1 VHTEAVAM
9 APPGP
14 TLRRHWG
21 VRLAASLG
29 AVLFA
34 VTVSGVLFR
43 IVSMEYWRDPVT
55 GWFTW
60 ASGTVFVFFGTLI
73 FLDREQRANGL
84 LLVVFGILGQ
94 LPSSGHFLGGL
105 VPSVPVW
112 AIFFIT
118 LTEPVSS
125 IVLAVVLLRFPE
137 RRLQKR
143 YERRFIAVIAIW
155 LVSFAAIYAVTWPCW
170 ATPTKVTAWP
180 WWLANC
186 DLSELAGL
194 AIYWG
199 RIVGAAG
206 LVLLLTLRILR
217 TRGLDRRVYV
227 PVHIASIVGM
237 GVVVFLLVETVR
249 GLVGSDWVRILH
261 SLLVAQAVIPVMFFL
276 SNVGRRLLQLRI
288 AGMVAEINV
297 ARTPEAIQAALRRA
311 LDDTSLV
318 IYVWS
323 PEHKQYVDAEGR
335 PVSGDNRPHRV
346 TLDLTVSDG
355 TPSAR
360 IDADESVAHHPE
372 LLRAVCDAGGLALQN
387 SALQSSLLATIEL
400 ERSSR
405 ELSETLSHLLPTGLA
420 DRLRRDGLH
429 IGQPELVEVTVLMSD
444 IRGYSGIA
452 ETIDPAQLAVQLNAH
467 RRAMN
472 DVIMNRAGIVM
483 QYIGDAVFAVFGP
496 TTSPGKHADQAFAAA
511 QEMHVRQDQIN
522 EAWTSQGQPA
532 FGMGIGLSTGQV
544 AAVLLGSDERFEYT
558 LVGDAV
564 NLAQRLQDLARP
576 AGTTIMSE
584 ATWDNLTELPAQYE
598 QLQLQ
603 LVKGR
608 QTPVTCYRVMMPA
621 NDLRVSS
628 KGTNTAD
635 TSEV

>member
-1 VHTEAVAM
+1 MHTEAVAM
-9 APPGP
+9 ASPGP

-34 VTVSGVLFR
+34 VIVSGVLFR

-143 YERRFIAVIAIW
+143 YERRFIAVLATW
-155 LVSFAAIYAVTWPCW
+155 LLGFAAIYAVTWPCW
-170 ATPTKVTAWP
+170 ATPTKVTEWP

-199 RIVGAAG
+199 QIVFAAG
-206 LVLLLTLRILR
+206 VVLLLTLRILR

-227 PVHIASIVGM
+227 PVHIASIIGM
-237 GVVVFLLVETVR
+237 GVAVFHLVETVR
-249 GLVGSDWVRILH
+249 GLGGPDWVRILQ
-261 SLLVAQAVIPVMFFL
+261 SLLVAQALIPIMFFL

-323 PEHKQYVDAEGR
+323 PEHEQYVDAEGR

-372 LLRAVCDAGGLALQN
+372 LLRAACDAGGLALQN

-496 TTSPGKHADQAFAAA
+496 TTSPGQHADQAFAAA

-621 NDLRVSS
+621 NDLRASS

>member
-1 VHTEAVAM
+1 M
-9 APPGP
+9 ALPGP

-43 IVSMEYWRDPVT
+43 IVSMEFLRAPVT

-73 FLDREQRANGL
+73 FLDRKQRANGL

-94 LPSSGHFLGGL
+94 LPSTGIFLGGL
-105 VPSVPVW
+105 LPSVPVW

-118 LTEPVSS
+118 LNDPVSR

-155 LVSFAAIYAVTWPCW
+155 LVSFEAIYAVTWPCW

-186 DLSELAGL
+186 DLSELADL
-194 AIYWG
+194 ALYWG
-199 RIVGAAG
+199 QIVAAAG

-227 PVHIASIVGM
+227 PVHIASIVGIIVDM
-237 GVVVFLLVETVR
+237 GLVVFFLVETVR
-249 GLVGSDWVRILH
+249 GLVWSEWVLILH

-429 IGQPELVEVTVLMSD
+429 IGQPELVEITVLMSD

-467 RRAMN
+467 RGAMN
-472 DVIMNRAGIVM
+472 DVIMNRGGIVM
-483 QYIGDAVFAVFGP
+483 QYMGDAVFAVFGP
-496 TTSPGKHADQAFAAA
+496 TSSPGQHADQAFAAA

-608 QTPVTCYRVMMPA
+608 QTPVTSYRVMMPA

>member
-1 VHTEAVAM
+1 M
-9 APPGP
+9 ASPGP

-43 IVSMEYWRDPVT
+43 IVSMEFLRAPVT

-60 ASGTVFVFFGTLI
+60 ASGTIFVFFGTLI
-73 FLDREQRANGL
+73 FLDRKQRANGL

-94 LPSSGHFLGGL
+94 LPSTGIFLGGL
-105 VPSVPVW
+105 LPSVPVW

-118 LTEPVSS
+118 LNDPVSR

-155 LVSFAAIYAVTWPCW
+155 LVSFEAIYAVTWPCW

-186 DLSELAGL
+186 DLSELADL
-194 AIYWG
+194 ALYWG
-199 RIVGAAG
+199 QIVAAAG

-227 PVHIASIVGM
+227 PVHIASIVGIIVDM
-237 GVVVFLLVETVR
+237 GLVVFFLVETVR
-249 GLVGSDWVRILH
+249 GLVWSEWVLILH

-429 IGQPELVEVTVLMSD
+429 IGQPELVEITVLMSD

-483 QYIGDAVFAVFGP
+483 QYMGDAVFAVFGP

-608 QTPVTCYRVMMPA
+608 QTPVTSYRVMMPA

>member
-1 VHTEAVAM
+1 
-9 APPGP
+9 
-14 TLRRHWG
+14 
-21 VRLAASLG
+21 
-29 AVLFA
+29 VLFA
-34 VTVSGVLFR
+34 VTVSGILFR
-43 IVSMEYWRDPVT
+43 IVSVEYLRYPVT
-55 GWFTW
+55 GWFFW
-60 ASGTVFVFFGTLI
+60 ASGTAFVCFGTLI
-73 FLDREQRANGL
+73 FLDRDQRANGL
-84 LLVVFGILGQ
+84 LLVAFGILWQ
-94 LPSSGHFLGGL
+94 LPWVGPAGSGVIDF
-105 VPSVPVW
+105 VPVW
-112 AIFFIT
+112 AIFPLELNI
-118 LTEPVSS
+118 PS
-125 IVLAVVLLRFPE
+125 IVVSVVLLRFPE
-137 RRLQKR
+137 RHLQKR
-143 YERRFIAVIAIW
+143 YERISVTVMATWLLSSRAIR
-155 LVSFAAIYAVTWPCW
+155 AVTWPCW
-170 ATPTKVTAWP
+170 ATPKNVVEWP
-180 WWLANC
+180 LWLVNC
-186 DLSELAGL
+186 DLSESAFLAGYSGEF
-194 AIYWG
+194 IFYT
-199 RIVGAAG
+199 G
-206 LVLLLTLRILR
+206 LILLLALRILR
-217 TRGLDRRVYV
+217 TRGLDRRIYV
-227 PVHIASIVGM
+227 PVHIASIVGALTAAALALSNLAFWSSDASLF
-237 GVVVFLLVETVR
+237 GDLYP
-249 GLVGSDWVRILH
+249 GLAVCI
-261 SLLVAQAVIPVMFFL
+261 AIAVIPVMLFL
-276 SNVGRRLLQLRI
+276 GNIGRRLLQLRI
-288 AGMVAEINV
+288 GGMVAEINV
-297 ARTPEAIQAALRRA
+297 ARTPDDIQTALRRA
-311 LDDTSLV
+311 LGDPSLV
-318 IYVWS
+318 VYVWS
-323 PEHKQYVDAEGR
+323 PEHEQYVDAKGR
-335 PVSGDNRPHRV
+335 PVSGDNLLDRV
-346 TLDLTVSDG
+346 MIDVTDPAG
-355 TPSAR
+355 AARAR
-360 IDADESVAHHPE
+360 IYADESVAHHPE
-372 LLRAVCDAGGLALQN
+372 LLRAACDAGGLALQN
-387 SALQSSLLATIEL
+387 SALQASLLATIEL

-429 IGQPELVEVTVLMSD
+429 IGQPELVETTVLMSD

-483 QYIGDAVFAVFGP
+483 QYMGDAVFAVFGP

-628 KGTNTAD
+628 KATNTAD

>member
-143 YERRFIAVIAIW
+143 YERRFIAVMAIW
-155 LVSFAAIYAVTWPCW
+155 LVGFAAIYAVTWPCW

-199 RIVGAAG
+199 QIVGAAG
-206 LVLLLTLRILR
+206 LVLLLTLRISR

-237 GVVVFLLVETVR
+237 GVLVFHLVETVR
-249 GLVGSDWVRILH
+249 GLGGPDWVRILQ
-261 SLLVAQAVIPVMFFL
+261 SLLVAQAVIPIMFFL

-288 AGMVAEINV
+288 AGMVAEINS
-297 ARTPEAIQAALRRA
+297 ARTPDDIQAALRRA

-318 IYVWS
+318 IYIWS
-323 PEHKQYVDAEGR
+323 PEHKQYVDTEGR

-346 TLDLTVSDG
+346 TLDLTNSDG

-360 IDADESVAHHPE
+360 IAADESVAHHPE
-372 LLRAVCDAGGLALQN
+372 LLRAACDAGGLALQN

-429 IGQPELVEVTVLMSD
+429 IGQPELVEITVLMSD

>member
-1 VHTEAVAM
+1 M
-9 APPGP
+9 ALPSPGVK
-14 TLRRHWG
+14 RHWG
-21 VRLAASLG
+21 VRLAAYAG

-34 VTVSGVLFR
+34 VTVSGILFR
-43 IVSMEYWRDPVT
+43 IVSVEYLRYPVT
-55 GWFTW
+55 GWFFW
-60 ASGTVFVFFGTLI
+60 ASGTAFVCFGTLI
-73 FLDREQRANGL
+73 FLDRDQRANGL
-84 LLVVFGILGQ
+84 LLVAFGILWQ
-94 LPSSGHFLGGL
+94 LPWVGPAGSGVIDF
-105 VPSVPVW
+105 VPVW
-112 AIFFIT
+112 AIFPLELNI
-118 LTEPVSS
+118 PS
-125 IVLAVVLLRFPE
+125 IVVSVVLLRFPE
-137 RRLQKR
+137 RHLQKR
-143 YERRFIAVIAIW
+143 YERISVTVMATWLLSSRAIR
-155 LVSFAAIYAVTWPCW
+155 AVTWPCW
-170 ATPTKVTAWP
+170 ATPKNVVEWP
-180 WWLANC
+180 LWLVNC
-186 DLSELAGL
+186 DLSESAFLAGYSGEF
-194 AIYWG
+194 IFYT
-199 RIVGAAG
+199 G
-206 LVLLLTLRILR
+206 LILLLALRILR
-217 TRGLDRRVYV
+217 TRGLDRRIYV
-227 PVHIASIVGM
+227 PVHIASIVGALTAAALALSNLAFWSSDASLF
-237 GVVVFLLVETVR
+237 GDLYP
-249 GLVGSDWVRILH
+249 GLAVCI
-261 SLLVAQAVIPVMFFL
+261 AIAVIPVMLFL
-276 SNVGRRLLQLRI
+276 GNIGRRLLQLRI
-288 AGMVAEINV
+288 GGMVAEINV
-297 ARTPEAIQAALRRA
+297 ARTPDDIQTALRRA
-311 LDDTSLV
+311 LGDPSLV
-318 IYVWS
+318 VYVWS
-323 PEHKQYVDAEGR
+323 PEHEQYVDAKGR
-335 PVSGDNRPHRV
+335 PVSGDNLLDRV
-346 TLDLTVSDG
+346 MIDVTDPAG
-355 TPSAR
+355 AARAR
-360 IDADESVAHHPE
+360 IYADESVAHHPE
-372 LLRAVCDAGGLALQN
+372 LLRAACDAGGLALQN
-387 SALQSSLLATIEL
+387 SALQASLLATIEL

-429 IGQPELVEVTVLMSD
+429 IGQPELVETTVLMSD

-483 QYIGDAVFAVFGP
+483 QYMGDAVFAVFGP

-628 KGTNTAD
+628 KATNTAD